1 MSWINIL
8 GFSAALSVLASFC
21 MTTIVALRTFALLSN
36 VLFILYGLLAH
47 IYPVF
52 LLHVV
57 LLPVNLIKLF
67 RLRMRVSPRERFF
80 KASNQMASQPPACQS
95 AGSIETLFPNSSH

>member
-1 MSWINIL
+1 MSWINVL

-57 LLPVNLIKLF
+57 LLPVNIIKLF
-67 RLRMRVSPRERFF
+67 RLRCGEALARVLYQFHSKYRR
-80 KASNQMASQPPACQS
+80 
-95 AGSIETLFPNSSH
+95 SHRPLNRLDL

>member
-1 MSWINIL
+1 MSWINFL

-36 VLFILYGLLAH
+36 VLFILYGVLAH

-57 LLPVNLIKLF
+57 LLPVKSIKLF
-67 RLRMRVSPRERFF
+67 RLRCGGGPRENPFP
-80 KASNQMASQPPACQS
+80 AS
-95 AGSIETLFPNSSH
+95 